1 MKVAQPLAWIVP
13 HFSVFVLSCIMHVAR
28 LNGSSYCLS
37 VLPWIDLR
45 HLADHHDGLSDPE
58 LHFWWISGRR
68 NAAVMDPPP
77 QNRRIL
83 EISFPPDIRLLQE
96 FHLPWVYVSH
106 VLISPGTLSS
116 SGFRFPWAFV
126 SCLSFLY
133 ILPSQDF
140 VSSRGFVLAW
150 VSSLSRLSS
159 PSKVAGAPIPYST
172 APLFLLL
179 PHQLSRG
186 WPSAEEPGRVGPR
199 THSTGERVTWDVITS
214 FKHVNDVYFK
224 VTRLNLR
231 YWPLEWLSSHDLSR

>member
-96 FHLPWVYVSH
+96 FRLPWVYVSH
-106 VLISPGTLSS
+106 GVWSLLELCLPRGFDFHELSYLIFLSYIFCLPRVSFPPGISSWLGFHLSPGFRPPPKLRAPPYPTPRRPCSS
-116 SGFRFPWAFV
+116 SCHTSFRVDGPQPKNLAVLVFGPTRRVRGWLEM
-126 SCLSFLY
+126 LS
-133 ILPSQDF
+133 Q
-140 VSSRGFVLAW
+140 VSSTLTMCI
-150 VSSLSRLSS
+150 LKL
-159 PSKVAGAPIPYST
+159 
-172 APLFLLL
+172 
-179 PHQLSRG
+179 RG
-186 WPSAEEPGRVGPR
+186 WIY
-199 THSTGERVTWDVITS
+199 VT
-214 FKHVNDVYFK
+214 
-224 VTRLNLR
+224 
-231 YWPLEWLSSHDLSR
+231 DL

>member
-96 FHLPWVYVSH
+96 FRLPWIYVSYGVWSLLELCLPRGFVFH
-106 VLISPGTLSS
+106 ELSYLIFLIYFAFP
-116 SGFRFPWAFV
+116 GFRFLPGFRPGLRFISLQAFV
-126 SCLSFLY
+126 PLQSCGRPHTLLHGAPVPPPATPAF
-133 ILPSQDF
+133 
-140 VSSRGFVLAW
+140 AW
-150 VSSLSRLSS
+150 MALSRRTWPCWSS
-159 PSKVAGAPIPYST
+159 D
-172 APLFLLL
+172 PLD
-179 PHQLSRG
+179 G
-186 WPSAEEPGRVGPR
+186 WEG
-199 THSTGERVTWDVITS
+199 D
-214 FKHVNDVYFK
+214 
-224 VTRLNLR
+224 LR
-231 YWPLEWLSSHDLSR
+231 CYHKFQAR